1 MKIITTHDNPTF
13 DSLAGVFAASLLC
26 KDAVVVIPK
35 NIDRAVKNFLSTHFS
50 DSDYRF
56 AGAADAFSG
65 ATELILICAKNL
77 KRVPHAAKL
86 SERANIYIS
95 IYDKSPA
102 IAPDIAA
109 DSIIEAEY
117 GAVTTLLCEK
127 LFEQKINIS
136 KIHATLFALGIHE
149 VTGSL
154 LYPNTRV
161 NDITCLSKLLKAG
174 ADLNTVSMFLKD
186 KLSDIQSE
194 ILNKLVASRQVI
206 NVNGVDVT
214 IYSAE
219 SARFIYKFDNIIQK
233 IVDNDNFSL
242 VFFIARMGNNIH
254 ISARNNMEEINIGGI
269 FKTLGGGG
277 PKYAASAT
285 LKGCRIP
292 EAIATVKALLKKKIA
307 PKLTA
312 ADIMSHPVLLLSSD
326 ISVRE
331 AERILFRYG
340 VSGAPVHENNSIKG
354 FLKRADID
362 KAIHHGIGNNPIKA
376 FLCKEIIYVSPGE
389 SFENIKHKISDSET
403 KIILVGS
410 ESKTVGIITRSDVL
424 NYAFNEK
431 SHYKKKKTANFLV
444 HDHAADLESI
454 KRGPEIKIPLEK
466 IFSRKVMK
474 FLKRVSKKAA
484 ELNASAYLVGG
495 IVRDI
500 ILEKES
506 LDIDIVIEGMSGI
519 EFVRKFVENKEFIL
533 NMHEKFK
540 TATVKMPDLPK
551 VDFATARSEFYESP
565 AALPDVFQSNLYQDL
580 LRRDF
585 TVNALAISLNKD
597 NFGFLIDY
605 YGGFADIKKKSVRIL
620 HSLSFVEDPTRIF
633 RAIRF
638 KSRLGFRIERYS
650 EEKIKEALGYGVV
663 NKVEPIRI
671 FNEMELIF
679 NEPDPYKIICEMK
692 KYKLFEFIHADI
704 VFTEKIQKV
713 FKNAC
718 SFMKKF
724 HLNFP
729 AAEKPDLSAVYFSV
743 ILLGITVEKIPELLA
758 KMHAGRQTRDKIIEI
773 TEDILETCNEFEKSG
788 GAGKKISDLDIYRLL
803 RGRSN
808 EFISVFSAL
817 SGSVKA
823 AGAAYRYI
831 SKISCIKTTLNG
843 EILKKMGITP
853 GPLFKEIFEKAVEEK
868 IRGNLRTHIDELGF
882 AKKFGGRIAE
892 IRSKKAD

>member
-1 MKIITTHDNPTF
+1 LKIITTHDNPTF
-13 DSLAGVFAASLLC
+13 DSLAGVFAASLLYG
-26 KDAVVVIPK
+26 DAVVVIPK
-35 NIDRAVKNFLSTHFS
+35 NVGRAIKNFLLTYFS
-50 DSDYRF
+50 DSDYIFADAAGSF
-56 AGAADAFSG
+56 AGAE
-65 ATELILICAKNL
+65 ELTLICAKNL
-77 KRVPHAAKL
+77 KRVPHVAKL
-86 SERANIYIS
+86 AERPNVYIS

-102 IAPDIAA
+102 VKPDIAA
-109 DSIIEAEY
+109 DSINEAEY
-117 GAVTTLLCEK
+117 GAVTTLMCEK
-127 LFEQKINIS
+127 LFERKINFS
-136 KIHATLFALGIHE
+136 KVYATLFALGIHE

-161 NDITCLSKLLKAG
+161 NDIACLSRLLKAG
-174 ADLNTVSMFLKD
+174 ADLNTVSIFLKD
-186 KLSDIQSE
+186 KLSDIQGE
-194 ILNKLVASRQVI
+194 ILNKLIASRRVI
-206 NVNGVDVT
+206 NINGVDVT

-219 SARFIYKFDNIIQK
+219 TSKFIYKFDNIIQK
-233 IVDNDNFSL
+233 IADNDNFSL
-242 VFFIARMGNNIH
+242 AIFITRMGNH
-254 ISARNNMEEINIGGI
+254 VYISARNNMEEINMGGI

-285 LKGCRIP
+285 LTGCGVTDAITRI
-292 EAIATVKALLKKKIA
+292 KALLKKKIV

-354 FLKRADID
+354 FLKKSDID
-362 KAIHHGIGNNPIKA
+362 KAIHHGIGNAPIKA
-376 FLCKEIIYVSPGE
+376 FLCKEVIYVSPNE

-403 KIILVGS
+403 KNILVGS
-410 ESKTVGIITRSDVL
+410 ETKTVGIITRSDVL

-431 SHYKKKKTANFLV
+431 SHYKRKKTANFLV
-444 HDHAADLESI
+444 HEHAVDLESI

-466 IFSRKVMK
+466 FFSRKVVK
-474 FLKRVSKKAA
+474 FLKNVSKKAS
-484 ELNASAYLVGG
+484 ELNCSAYLVGG

-519 EFVRKFVENKEFIL
+519 DFVRNFIPDKEFIL
-533 NMHEKFK
+533 NMHQKFK

-551 VDFATARSEFYESP
+551 IDFATARSEFYESP

-585 TVNALAISLNKD
+585 TVNALAISLNRD

-605 YGGFADIKKKSVRIL
+605 YGGFDDIKKKSVRIL

-638 KSRLGFRIERYS
+638 KSRLGFKIEKYS

-663 NKVEPIRI
+663 KKIEPIRI

-692 KYKLFEFIHADI
+692 KYKLFEFIHKDI
-704 VFTEKIQKV
+704 VFTEKLQKV
-713 FKNAC
+713 FKNAYIYV
-718 SFMKKF
+718 KKY
-724 HLNFP
+724 HSNFIGS
-729 AAEKPDLSAVYFSV
+729 EKLDLSALYLSI
-743 ILLGITVEKIPELLA
+743 ILLGAPIEKIPELLSN
-758 KMHAGRQTRDKIIEI
+758 MHIGRQTRDKIIEI
-773 TEDILETCNEFEKSG
+773 TEGLLSARNEFEKLCDG
-788 GAGKKISDLDIYRLL
+788 RKKVSDLDIYRLL

-808 EFISVFSAL
+808 EFISVFAAVE
-817 SGSVKA
+817 GSRVA
-823 AGAAYRYI
+823 INAAYRYI
-831 SKISCIKTTLNG
+831 SKISGVKTTLNG
-843 EILKKMGITP
+843 EILKKIGVKS
-853 GPLFKEIFEKAVEEK
+853 GPMFREIFEKAVEEK
-868 IRGNLRTHIDELGF
+868 IRGNLKTHIDELGF
-882 AKKFGGRIAE
+882 AKTFLNRMPEFENK
-892 IRSKKAD
+892 